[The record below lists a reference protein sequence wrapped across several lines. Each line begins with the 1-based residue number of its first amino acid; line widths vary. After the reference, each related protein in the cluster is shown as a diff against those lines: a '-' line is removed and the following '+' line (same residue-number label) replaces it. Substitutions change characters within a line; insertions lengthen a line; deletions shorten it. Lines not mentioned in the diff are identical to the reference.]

1 MRSEEEEGK
10 EGERL
15 WGRREGYRGG
25 EAEKGSG
32 EGEGGGREVE
42 REGVAGGREEERER
56 QGREVQGRGGGRA
69 KACASE
75 RVPYDINNRRP

>member
-1 MRSEEEEGK
+1 M
-10 EGERL
+10 
-15 WGRREGYRGG
+15 
-25 EAEKGSG
+25 
-32 EGEGGGREVE
+32 EVE